1 MTFPLPLIC
10 KCNGLYWL
18 MATPKHPCI
27 LRTNSIQQMYFS
39 ITTLLNTQQWYL
51 EITHYAHKES
61 RSLVL
66 FLWLFFKRTYLI
78 SFKTH
83 QEISISEIRYLNS
96 KCSWLECS
104 WVEMKTD
111 RSWVDNH
118 GGWMMGTPGPSY
130 YSLYF
135 CTSDSSHNK
144 KVKMDEINN
153 PSYLP
158 FLVLVLGET
167 PQQILLPAGKLVP
180 VLGYL

>member
-1 MTFPLPLIC
+1 
-10 KCNGLYWL
+10 
-18 MATPKHPCI
+18 
-27 LRTNSIQQMYFS
+27 
-39 ITTLLNTQQWYL
+39 
-51 EITHYAHKES
+51 
-61 RSLVL
+61 
-66 FLWLFFKRTYLI
+66 
-78 SFKTH
+78 
-83 QEISISEIRYLNS
+83 
-96 KCSWLECS
+96 
-104 WVEMKTD
+104 
-111 RSWVDNH
+111 
-118 GGWMMGTPGPSY
+118 MMGTPGPSY